1 MTASRDGATWSTLTS
16 GEAVLHL
23 EEAGSTNDEAMA
35 LARAGTMPVWVRA
48 DRQVA
53 GRGRRAR
60 HWVSETGNLYAS
72 RGFTAALSAD
82 AFGLLPLTAALALG
96 DAIGGVA
103 DVAIS
108 QKWPNDV
115 LIDGRK
121 VSGILLEAELGGA
134 HPGADPSAAPL
145 RRIVMGFGVNVAHH
159 PDDLPATHLAA
170 HDPTITAGTVF
181 EALAAALP
189 RRLAALAG
197 PDGVTQIRRDWL
209 DCAVGL
215 GETIVVRFD
224 GHEKEGCF
232 KDLDPSGRLILEET
246 GGALTTIA
254 AGDVF
259 VRATETL

>member
-1 MTASRDGATWSTLTS
+1 MTASRAGATWSTLLS
-16 GEAVLHL
+16 GETVLHL
-23 EEAGSTNDEAMA
+23 EEAGSTNDEAMT
-35 LARAGTMPVWVRA
+35 LVREGTAPVWVRA

-60 HWVSETGNLYAS
+60 HWVSDEGNLYTS
-72 RGFTAALSAD
+72 YGFTAALHTD

-96 DAIGGVA
+96 DAIDAVA

-115 LIDGRK
+115 LIDGKK
-121 VSGILLEAELGGA
+121 VSGILLETELGSA
-134 HPGADPSAAPL
+134 RPGVDPAQAPQ
-145 RRIVMGFGVNVAHH
+145 RRIVIGLGVNVAHH
-159 PDDLPATHLAA
+159 PDDLPATHLTVY
-170 HDPTITAGTVF
+170 DPTITADTLFG
-181 EALAAALP
+181 ALSAALP
-189 RRLAALAG
+189 RRLTALTG
-197 PDGVTQIRRDWL
+197 PGGVTQIRRDWL
-209 DCAVGL
+209 DRAVGL

-232 KDLDPSGRLILEET
+232 KDLDPSGRLILEEKS
-246 GGALTTIA
+246 GALATIS